1 MTALHW
7 ACKRNQYEITFHL
20 INHGADIDYQDIIGR
35 TPLYFA
41 IMSENTKIVELLLD
55 N

>member
-7 ACKRNQYEITFHL
+7 ACKRGYYKIVQFLIKNGSDLDYE
-20 INHGADIDYQDIIGR
+20 DIIGR

-41 IMSENTKIVELLLD
+41 IENNYSTIV
-55 N
+55 